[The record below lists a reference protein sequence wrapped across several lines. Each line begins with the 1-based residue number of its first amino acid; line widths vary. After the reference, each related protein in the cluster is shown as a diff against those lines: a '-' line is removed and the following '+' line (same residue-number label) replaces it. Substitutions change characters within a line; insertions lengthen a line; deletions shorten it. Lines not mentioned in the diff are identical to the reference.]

1 MRQRVRLGLVRTMW
15 VVFAVRVGHASGDGM
30 PPVVVAE
37 EEEGPAAVHVQDSP
51 NNTTW
56 EITEVRFVVDST
68 RDDSKAGPV
77 VVVGAQKHNDDA
89 PVVVGH
95 KGTARYMERKKV
107 VGKADD
113 HMVADGGVP
122 EGDNWTVGS
131 PQKVA
136 HSDKMA
142 VAGDKAVDQLVAA
155 KKDTLTSVN
164 NAKAEDSLRAVV

>member
-1 MRQRVRLGLVRTMW
+1 M
-15 VVFAVRVGHASGDGM
+15 FAVRVGHANGDDI

-37 EEEGPAAVHVQDSP
+37 EEEEEEAAP

-68 RDDSKAGPV
+68 RDDSEAGPV
-77 VVVGAQKHNDDA
+77 VVVEVGEQKHNDDA
-89 PVVVGH
+89 SVVGH
-95 KGTARYMERKKV
+95 KGTARYIERKKV
-107 VGKADD
+107 VGKVDGHMDADD
-113 HMVADGGVP
+113 GVP

-136 HSDKMA
+136 QSDKKA

-155 KKDTLTSVN
+155 KKDTVN
-164 NAKAEDSLRAVV
+164 NAKDEDSPRKVV